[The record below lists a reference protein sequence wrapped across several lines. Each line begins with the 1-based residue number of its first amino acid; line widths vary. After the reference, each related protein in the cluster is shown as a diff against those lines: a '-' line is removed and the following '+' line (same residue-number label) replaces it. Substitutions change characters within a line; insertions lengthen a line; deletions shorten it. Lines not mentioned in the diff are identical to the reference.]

1 MFPGHYH
8 CPLYYAFFLRFSFYF
23 LWLLFLTFPFLSQSA
38 LIVICIP
45 IAQQVR
51 GKKKLT
57 ITLFTVIIGSLTAYF
72 PLTIQLGVFMFHP
85 QFANDI
91 IWRLSL
97 RIGRTAVVLF
107 VVTSLINPIIYAM
120 QVPEQGEMSW
130 KSTSAELQTVQSRAI
145 YHYVSSVSITIL

>member
-1 MFPGHYH
+1 M
-8 CPLYYAFFLRFSFYF
+8 
-23 LWLLFLTFPFLSQSA
+23 
-38 LIVICIP
+38 
-45 IAQQVR
+45 
-51 GKKKLT
+51 
-57 ITLFTVIIGSLTAYF
+57 
-72 PLTIQLGVFMFHP
+72 IQLGVFMFHP

-97 RIGRTAVVLF
+97 RIGGTAVVLF

-120 QVPEQGEMSW
+120 QVLEQGEMSW

>member
-23 LWLLFLTFPFLSQSA
+23 LWLLFLTFPFLSKSA

-45 IAQQVR
+45 IAQ
-51 GKKKLT
+51 T

-97 RIGRTAVVLF
+97 RIGRTAVTVVLF

>member
-1 MFPGHYH
+1 M
-8 CPLYYAFFLRFSFYF
+8 
-23 LWLLFLTFPFLSQSA
+23 
-38 LIVICIP
+38 
-45 IAQQVR
+45 
-51 GKKKLT
+51 
-57 ITLFTVIIGSLTAYF
+57 
-72 PLTIQLGVFMFHP
+72 IQLGVFMFHP

-91 IWRLSL
+91 IWWLSL
-97 RIGRTAVVLF
+97 RIGRTAVTVVLF